1 MPEQDTERPPCTL
14 LTFGHKHGPPPAAD
28 LLLDAR
34 VLPNPYWVESLRDH
48 SGLEPRVAAHAL
60 DNPIGRQF
68 IDLLLPLLRF
78 VLQQTEETGRK
89 PPCIAIGCTGGRH
102 RSVALAEELRRR
114 LTEAGWPATVVH
126 RDILK

>member
-1 MPEQDTERPPCTL
+1 MAEQDRSPFTL

-34 VLPNPYWVESLRDH
+34 ILPNPYWVESLRDH
-48 SGLEPRVAAHAL
+48 SGLEPMVAAHAL
-60 DNPIGRQF
+60 DNPIARQF

-78 VLQQTEETGRK
+78 VLQQTEEVGRK
-89 PPCIAIGCTGGRH
+89 PLCIAIGCTGGRH

-114 LTEAGWPATVVH
+114 LQAEGWPATVIH
-126 RDILK
+126 RDILQ